1 MSQTATTLPSITRGD
16 LTFRPATLDDAAAVA
31 ESMTALFPDEPTDP
45 VMERYWWETDDPT
58 WTTERFAVERG
69 GRVVGIALH
78 RHAPWD
84 KMPERYARVSGD
96 LDPSLR
102 TAERLGALH
111 DVLEER
117 ARGDGTLKIASYA
130 REDDDFR
137 QQLVLGRGYAEERR
151 SKAWELDL
159 GKHRERL
166 LAMLERSRERMREQG
181 IRILTFAQDEDPKRI
196 EKIHAMNEE
205 AEQDVPT
212 TIPHVAY
219 PLEITVKW
227 LRSPGLRPD
236 RIWLARVGDDIVG
249 ISMLS
254 YPPVRGNVW
263 TDWTGTAR
271 SIRGKGVARALKLET
286 VAQAIALGVPRVR
299 TENDGQNA
307 PILHLNEE
315 MGYTRIPGWIQY
327 LKPA

>member
-1 MSQTATTLPSITRGD
+1 MLERFTRGD
-16 LTFRPATLDDAAAVA
+16 LAFRPATLEDAAVVA
-31 ESMTALFPDEPTDP
+31 EINTALFPDEPSDP
-45 VMERYWWETDDPT
+45 QLERHWWTTDDPA
-58 WTTERFAVERG
+58 WTIERYALEKDG
-69 GRVVGIALH
+69 SVVGLATH

-84 KMPERYARVSGD
+84 KMPERYSRIGGEVH
-96 LDPSLR
+96 PRWR
-102 TAERLGALH
+102 TVERLATIF

-117 ARGDGTLKIASYA
+117 ARADGALKLATGA
-130 REDDDFR
+130 REHDELR
-137 QQLVLGRGYAEERR
+137 QRVILARGYVEERR

-159 GKHRERL
+159 RQHRERL
-166 LAMLERSRERMREQG
+166 LAMLERSRERMRQQG
-181 IRILTFAQDEDPKRI
+181 IRVLTFADDDDPKKV

-219 PLEITVKW
+219 PLELTVTW
-227 LRSPGLRPD
+227 LRSPGLRPE
-236 RIWLARVGDDIVG
+236 RIWLARAGDDIVG

-254 YPPVRGNVW
+254 YPPIRGHVW

-286 VAQAIALGVPRVR
+286 VAQAIALGIPRVR

-327 LKPA
+327 LRPA